1 MYELKHVSAQSTA
14 RVAGFIAVVVYVI
27 FGVISLA
34 TGTTAFGTGAVS
46 LVIGVVLFGA
56 IGAVVGAILGWA
68 YNFSSKR
75 WGGFHMDFR
84 LLEDE
89 EPAKTAEPGAAS
101 DGAKT
106 NT

>member
-1 MYELKHVSAQSTA
+1 MYELKHVSLASTA
-14 RVAGFIAVVVYVI
+14 RVTSFLAVVVYVI
-27 FGVISLA
+27 FAIISLA

-56 IGAVVGAILGWA
+56 IGAVVGAVLGWA

-89 EPAKTAEPGAAS
+89 EPAKASESAAAE
-101 DGAKT
+101 KT

>member
-1 MYELKHVSAQSTA
+1 MYELKYVSAKSTA
-14 RVAGFIAVVVYVI
+14 RVVGFIAVVVYVVFAI
-27 FGVISLA
+27 ISLV

-56 IGAVVGAILGWA
+56 IGAVVGAVLGWA

-89 EPAKTAEPGAAS
+89 EPAKVSESTAAE
-101 DGAKT
+101 KT